1 MANYDLRKSA
11 CSVIRYLIVVFTIL
25 GILLGFFS
33 AKQCG
38 LSVWYKG
45 LTYFTTQ
52 SNIWL
57 GVIYT
62 IIIAHS
68 FLKQKNNYTLATLHN
83 CKYYFT
89 VSIAMTGFVFCF
101 FLAPFADSSYAPWS
115 PYSIIV
121 HVITPLLAITEFYLD
136 EYNYKFSFKGALT
149 SITPALIYY
158 SITIFLCCML
168 FDFGR
173 GDPFPYFFLDVYS
186 SASLLGFSS
195 SSLQKI
201 GTIWWL
207 LLFSYLMFGIACLLL
222 KTKSLFGNKKA
233 P

>member
-1 MANYDLRKSA
+1 MILRKTVSNI
-11 CSVIRYLIVVFTIL
+11 IRYLIVTFTLL
-25 GILLGFFS
+25 GVVLGFFS

-57 GVIYT
+57 GIIYIV
-62 IIIAHS
+62 IIIHS
-68 FLKQKNNYTLATLHN
+68 FFKQKSNSTITTLHC

-89 VSIAMTGFVFCF
+89 VSTTMTGFVFCCL
-101 FLAPFADSSYAPWS
+101 LAPFADSSYGPWTF
-115 PYSIIV
+115 YSIIV

-136 EYNYKFSFKGALT
+136 GYNYKFSFKGALT
-149 SITPALIYY
+149 SIMPALIYY

-186 SASLLGFSS
+186 PAGLLGFSS

-201 GTIWWL
+201 GVIWWL

-222 KTKSLFGNKKA
+222 KIKSLFGIKKA